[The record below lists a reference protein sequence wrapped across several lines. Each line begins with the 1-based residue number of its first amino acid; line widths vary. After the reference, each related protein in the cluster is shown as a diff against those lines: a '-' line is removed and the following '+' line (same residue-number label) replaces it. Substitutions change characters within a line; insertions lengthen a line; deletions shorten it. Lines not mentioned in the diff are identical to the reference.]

1 MPPLAPV
8 VKILKKIGVTG
19 KIWEKAGVK
28 LLRDLTEQSVSFST
42 LATSNIRLLLFF
54 GEEDQ

>member
-1 MPPLAPV
+1 M
-8 VKILKKIGVTG
+8 
-19 KIWEKAGVK
+19 K
-28 LLRDLTEQSVSFST
+28 LLSDLTEKSANFST